1 MRKIC
6 WLFLALIATGC
17 AHQQAVQHLA
27 VNGGDLEYRVVGRG
41 EPVLLIHGSV
51 VADAFKPMLSEP
63 ALSGY
68 QLISYHRRG
77 FAGSSRARAPF
88 SIPNQAADALAL
100 LDQLGVS
107 RAHLVGHSYGGNIA
121 VQLTADHPDRVAS
134 LVLLEPAMFPM
145 TPSLQA
151 MVGDIM
157 SAVELHTKGNDRAAI
172 DRFMSTVVGS
182 TAIDQYLGPGAFDL
196 AVTDAPTFFDVEAP
210 AMQAWKFTIDNASA
224 IRIPTLLIVGAES
237 RQPFKESVA
246 ALHQQIAGSEQVT
259 IPHSAHSL
267 EIAYPRP
274 VAEAIAGFLMR
285 HPIR

>member
-1 MRKIC
+1 
-6 WLFLALIATGC
+6 
-17 AHQQAVQHLA
+17 VQHLA

-41 EPVLLIHGSV
+41 EPVLLIHGSI

-68 QLISYHRRG
+68 QLITYHRRG
-77 FAGSSRARAPF
+77 FAGSSRARPPF

-100 LDQLGVS
+100 LDHLGVS
-107 RAHLVGHSYGGNIA
+107 RAHVVGHSYGGDIA
-121 VQLTADHPDRVAS
+121 LQLAADHPDRVAS
-134 LVLLEPAMFPM
+134 LVLLEPALFPM

-151 MVGDIM
+151 MGGDIM

-182 TAIDQYLGPGAFDL
+182 SAIDQYLGPGAFDL

-210 AMQAWKFTIDNASA
+210 AMQTWKFAIDDASA

-259 IPHSAHSL
+259 IPRSAHSL

-274 VAEAIAGFLMR
+274 VAEAIAGFLRR